1 MEIKNISIPNSITR
15 AKVHPALKA
24 LHAILSVVASDYHI
38 ITYSFLSNFL
48 KEKRTATETKLKE
61 LNELQ
66 HLMNRSGSSFTLI
79 SNEILLSDKLS
90 LASKGLY
97 MMIKSFATFHGFVIT
112 KDYFYKISGMSFKTF
127 DKAWKELIKADLLL
141 MQQHRTYNGQF
152 IYTYNLTELAT
163 ASNQEVQEPEESPE
177 ITPTQITAL
186 ADAAARHRK
195 AHCNYSKRA
204 CDHNQNRRTYS
215 HYETEIRQKNNYT
228 QREYDDEFLNSLFV
242 DLTASSVAKT
252 ALPKS

>member
-24 LHAILSVVASDYHI
+24 LQAILSVVASDYHI

-66 HLMNRSGSSFTLI
+66 PLMNRSGSSFTLI

-97 MMIKSFATFHGFVIT
+97 MMIKSFATFSGFVIT

-127 DKAWKELIKADLLL
+127 DKAWQELIKADLLQ

-152 IYTYNLTELAT
+152 IYTYNLTELSP
-163 ASNQEVQEPEESPE
+163 ASTNQGIQEPEESPE

-204 CDHNQNRRTYS
+204 CDHNQNRTYS
-215 HYETEIRQKNNYT
+215 HYKAQDSKPKNIGNFT
-228 QREYDDEFLNSLFV
+228 QRDYDDEFLNSLFV
-242 DLTASSVAKT
+242 DLTASNV
-252 ALPKS
+252 